1 MAEDAFKGVT
11 GDQKALPPPSEFPS
25 GLKKMELA
33 AKEALSVPTRMVAP
47 TRGGKVITESFKG
60 VISVAKSSGQIW

>member
-1 MAEDAFKGVT
+1 
-11 GDQKALPPPSEFPS
+11 
-25 GLKKMELA
+25 MELA
-33 AKEALSVPTRMVAP
+33 AKEPLSVPTRMVAP